1 MKITSKG
8 RYAVRIMAEL
18 AKNSN
23 EYMPVV
29 EIAEKQ
35 NITPKYLEKIIS
47 MLAKAKLITSTRGA
61 SGGYK
66 LLKEPKEYTI
76 AEILKVTG
84 DLPNIAPCL
93 LDEKSCPNY
102 SHCDSIGC
110 WEKLNKLIYDYLA
123 KITLEDL
130 LNKNY

>member
-18 AKNSN
+18 AKNQN
-23 EYMPVV
+23 GYLPVI

-35 NITPKYLEKIIS
+35 NITPKYLEKIIA
-47 MLAKAKLITSTRGA
+47 MLVKAKLISSYRG
-61 SGGYK
+61 SMGGYK
-66 LLKEPKEYTI
+66 LIKEPKDYTI

-84 DLPNIAPCL
+84 DLPTLAPCL
-93 LDEKSCPNY
+93 IDENSCPNY
-102 SHCDSIGC
+102 DHCDSLGC
-110 WEKLNKLIYDYLA
+110 WEKLNKLIYDYLK

>member
-18 AKNSN
+18 AKNKNDYLS
-23 EYMPVV
+23 VFD
-29 EIAEKQ
+29 IAQRQ

-47 MLAKAKLITSTRGA
+47 MLVKAKLIKSARGVT
-61 SGGYK
+61 GGYK
-66 LLKEPKEYTI
+66 LIKEPKEYSV

-84 DLPNIAPCL
+84 DLPTLAPCL
-93 LDEKSCPNY
+93 INENSCPHYDN
-102 SHCDSIGC
+102 CDSIGC
-110 WEKLNKLIYDYLA
+110 WEKLNKMIYDYL
-123 KITLEDL
+123 KSITLDDL

>member
-18 AKNSN
+18 ARNQN
-23 EYMPVV
+23 DYMSVI

-47 MLAKAKLITSTRGA
+47 MLIKSNLIVSARGKT
-61 SGGYK
+61 GGYK
-66 LLKEPKEYTI
+66 LIKQPKDYSV

-84 DLPNIAPCL
+84 DLPTLAPCL
-93 LDEKSCPNY
+93 IKENVCPNID
-102 SHCDSIGC
+102 HCDSIGC
-110 WEKLNKLIYDYLA
+110 WDKLNKMIYDYLTS
-123 KITLEDL
+123 ISLEDL
-130 LNKNY
+130 LNKKY